1 MGIRVCTNV
10 SSCIH
15 TQAEKQCSIAIHVKK
30 QGSFFASKIGQLRL
44 RRKGLE
50 SNPRAREM
58 SEMKEENFK
67 GGSKAKFPQSLMMDM
82 SRSYMNRQDRINA
95 MNLYIQKS
103 SYNPQFLQEEEEEED
118 ESESETLGDIIL
130 RTLTIIFPDFS
141 PWLWFLIHFVMNLV
155 VVCISLSSLSE
166 PNIHDYLIEPKYNRV
181 FIFGSI
187 YSCFVILFINI
198 ASFSIVMIIHAI
210 VQKVILEKLL
220 QPSALC
226 AAFYNTVDPELVY
239 LLWSS
244 VQIIYW
250 RSNMILKKEQNEN
263 GNYYILRILG
273 YKDEENPLKFLST
286 IHWHITFPILLYIV
300 FAARSLF
307 LSIISFIFELGFLMN
322 AHDLLVKYLRKY
334 GILRKF
340 NIEWF
345 MFIADKQD
353 NIRSLFGYELYQD
366 ERIMRQLET
375 NLISKKFIQDKA
387 ELLLF
392 KNLPKN
398 CTCCKISMNRNKKN
412 TMKLLLPPVFEA
424 KNIIKSET
432 SSIKNWLACHY
443 VVNTPP
449 LLFLLNSSISLTNK
463 NAVKNGGDILFRQI
477 IMSLKMYYQ
486 EKNDT
491 YAFTGSPMHNIS
503 SDDMSPN
510 KNMLSLN
517 LNNDS
522 TVLPFQGSF
531 PYSSKEPLNKADS
544 ESRAQKKI
552 NLENIFNDIDQD
564 LLREGTEGE
573 DVDGG
578 VVDRGDVDGRGVNGR
593 GVNGRGL
600 NGKGV
605 NGDGAQGEKL
615 PRAQSRPR
623 AKARSR
629 QREKKG
635 NRSVS
640 HINQNV
646 RDNVGETNPSNEE
659 IIRQKKKKKN
669 SVVRGKE
676 ELADVTSGRGDI
688 LQIEANGNLRA
699 LSGFPSEKSSSPLAV
714 RENQKEQNYIQK
726 QERSSHIE
734 DAIGERKRST
744 RRSIGDGEKY
754 NQGVDTGA
762 IQRETTTG
770 AIQRETTTG
779 AIQRMT
785 TTGAIQRKTTTGA
798 IQRETTTGTNERA
811 ALEGSNVRESSTGA
825 VQKEA
830 TTGAIQR
837 ETTTGT
843 NERAALE
850 GSNMRESSTGT
861 DERAAGV
868 GGILVGADERG
879 DTMMES
885 TKFNIC
891 ITPSL
896 SGIQNAQSKT
906 QNRGNKHSGN
916 VYDEKAGIS
925 ENYDIDI
932 HAKEEGNFYPPLEN
946 YKSMTVQIKDFSI
959 EDVLQKKYTTDS
971 MHNSEMRLQEGVS
984 DMGHPNTTRG
994 ENWNSSMSSE
1004 DKETEKE
1011 KIILR
1016 DQSMVG
1022 MPLLQENDATEK
1034 QRALVSNTYNLLGG
1048 QQRESNVSEAVYG
1061 SFQMYGADQRTKNP
1075 KEASEKGKSGESGR
1089 NGRSGRIGIN
1099 GRSER
1104 SERSGNYGKSRHDS
1118 RGSGGERRSGSAG
1131 KVAERYYDSRVM
1143 NEEMNIL
1150 ERSDAI
1156 NVKRLK
1162 ENKRMRFRNC
1172 ICWRKNKKEE
1182 RFSRIKKDISLEIDD
1197 PFVMN
1202 LKSPIQLNIN
1212 GNEYITKEMI
1222 EVFLKP
1228 EETEDFMKEFDL
1240 SGHGKID
1247 IIMFRNAV
1255 KRAITCRKK
1264 FIKSLK
1270 GQESILKLVRR
1281 LMSVLMSFLASVV
1294 LLFIFG
1300 VSADTIIVTGAAFIT
1315 AITVILSYMYT
1326 SFITSVIFI
1335 AFSNPYNIGDRIR
1348 LDGGEAMYIKKIKT
1362 YTTEFETTTGKI
1374 VIYENSK
1381 LSNAKIYNESRSK
1394 NAYIDISFKV
1404 DINTPL
1410 LALKELR
1417 KSLQF
1422 LVDSRPS
1429 DFCKTKNLY
1438 FGYSLQPGYF
1448 YEVSFWIKCVEGWGN
1463 WRKVFELRTDI
1474 YDFIILQLRLLSIS
1488 YRLPTQKVGF
1498 TAPLNII
1505 DNSNLKFNGRNK
1517 PGEYP
1522 CPPKEIR
1529 NPLFLPSVKHKR
1541 EFDLCNQ
1548 KIDTLA
1554 LPQKSDYH
1562 MYDHNN
1568 IGDDNDV
1575 DSCNAYSTA
1584 MPVSMPRRGNYRHN
1598 LIERNNLL
1606 GEISKERRRNGF
1618 LQKRKKGYITKCDN
1632 RNNPKM
1638 DTKCFN
1644 PSRYISTSG
1653 DIRPKGNFTMYTEK
1667 CKNEYISPGLNN
1679 FDIFS
1684 DDRNFLSVC
1693 GKKLR
1698 TGKIYYTEN
1707 GLQKGEYSYNNKC
1720 DEMFTH
1726 RSSLPHVDL
1735 ALGEIPHEYGNS
1747 KIGFKNLEGEST
1759 HNTKI
1764 RNSDGDFLMEEALPS
1779 GQMQRCRWC
1788 KTDHDIRECANMCCT
1803 KDDYSFHR
1811 DKRSSF
1817 DVFHNCEYV
1826 EPMWYNEKDEFSY
1839 DSSSGYDSFECV
1851 KHFSNLHNRHQKFI
1865 NIKKTSTFLD
1875 KKNYNKKN
1883 HKAVTASVRSGAAV
1897 TDYSIPRG
1905 KSFGRKKNA
1914 PLCVYLFI
1922 FVFIR

>member
-1 MGIRVCTNV
+1 
-10 SSCIH
+10 
-15 TQAEKQCSIAIHVKK
+15 
-30 QGSFFASKIGQLRL
+30 
-44 RRKGLE
+44 
-50 SNPRAREM
+50 
-58 SEMKEENFK
+58 MKEENFK

-187 YSCFVILFINI
+187 YSCFVILCINI

-226 AAFYNTVDPELVY
+226 AAFYNTVDPELIY

-250 RSNMILKKEQNEN
+250 RSNMILKKGQNEN
-263 GNYYILRILG
+263 GDYYILRIWG
-273 YKDEENPLKFLST
+273 YKDEENSFKFLST

-345 MFIADKQD
+345 MFIADKQE

-412 TMKLLLPPVFEA
+412 TMKLLLPPVFDA

-517 LNNDS
+517 LNKES

-564 LLREGTEGE
+564 LLREGT
-573 DVDGG
+573 DGG
-578 VVDRGDVDGRGVNGR
+578 DAAGGDVDGREAYGGDVDGRDAYGGGANRGGANRGGANG
-593 GVNGRGL
+593 GGANGGGA
-600 NGKGV
+600 NGG
-605 NGDGAQGEKL
+605 GAQGEKL

-629 QREKKG
+629 QRAKKG
-635 NRSVS
+635 SRSVS

-646 RDNVGETNPSNEE
+646 RDNVGETNPSDEE

-676 ELADVTSGRGDI
+676 ELPDVTSGRGDI
-688 LQIEANGNLRA
+688 LEIEANGSFRA
-699 LSGFPSEKSSSPLAV
+699 LSGLPSEKSFSPLAA
-714 RENQKEQNYIQK
+714 RENQKEQRHTQK
-726 QERSSHIE
+726 QERSSHKA
-734 DAIGERKRST
+734 DATGERKRST
-744 RRSIGDGEKY
+744 RRSVGDGEKY
-754 NQGVDTGA
+754 NQGVDAGTIRRETTAGA

-770 AIQRETTTG
+770 AIQRETMTG
-779 AIQRMT
+779 AIR
-785 TTGAIQRKTTTGA
+785 
-798 IQRETTTGTNERA
+798 
-811 ALEGSNVRESSTGA
+811 
-825 VQKEA
+825 
-830 TTGAIQR
+830 R

-850 GSNMRESSTGT
+850 GSNMREASAGSNMREASAGSNMREASAGSNMREASAGSNAREASAGA

-868 GGILVGADERG
+868 GGILVGADGRG

-896 SGIQNAQSKT
+896 SGIQNAQGKT
-906 QNRGNKHSGN
+906 QHSENKQSGN
-916 VYDEKAGIS
+916 GYDDKAVVS

-971 MHNSEMRLQEGVS
+971 MHNSEMRMQEGVS
-984 DMGHPNTTRG
+984 DIGNPNTTRG
-994 ENWNSSMSSE
+994 ENWNSTMSSE

-1011 KIILR
+1011 KVILR
-1016 DQSMVG
+1016 DQSMLG

-1034 QRALVSNTYNLLGG
+1034 QRAIFSNTYNLLGG

-1061 SFQMYGADQRTKNP
+1061 SFQMYGADQRTRHQN
-1075 KEASEKGKSGESGR
+1075 EENEKGKSGESGR

-1099 GRSER
+1099 GRMGRSERSER

-1118 RGSGGERRSGSAG
+1118 RGSRGERRSGSAG
-1131 KVAERYYDSRVM
+1131 KVAEGYDSRVM

-1448 YEVSFWIKCVEGWGN
+1448 YEISFWIKCVEGWGN

-1529 NPLFLPSVKHKR
+1529 NPLFLPSAKHKR
-1541 EFDLCNQ
+1541 EFDLCDQ

-1562 MYDHNN
+1562 MYHHNN

-1584 MPVSMPRRGNYRHN
+1584 MPVPMPRRGNYRHL

-1606 GEISKERRRNGF
+1606 GEIPKERKRSGF

-1638 DTKCFN
+1638 DTKWMIN
-1644 PSRYISTSG
+1644 PSRSISTRG
-1653 DIRPKGNFTMYTEK
+1653 DLRPNGNFTMYTEK
-1667 CKNEYISPGLNN
+1667 CKNEYISPGSNN

-1684 DDRNFLSVC
+1684 DDKNFLSLC

-1698 TGKIYYTEN
+1698 TGKIFYTEN
-1707 GLQKGEYSYNNKC
+1707 ELQKGEYSYNNKC

-1726 RSSLPHVDL
+1726 SSSIPHVDL
-1735 ALGEIPHEYGNS
+1735 ALGEIPHEYGSS
-1747 KIGFKNLEGEST
+1747 KIGFKHLEGESA
-1759 HNTKI
+1759 HDTKI

-1788 KTDHDIRECANMCCT
+1788 KTDHDIRECANMCCA
-1803 KDDYSFHR
+1803 KDDCSFHR
-1811 DKRSSF
+1811 DKRSPF

-1826 EPMWYNEKDEFSY
+1826 EPMWYNEKDDFSY

-1865 NIKKTSTFLD
+1865 NIKKTSTIMD

-1883 HKAVTASVRSGAAV
+1883 Q
-1897 TDYSIPRG
+1897 
-1905 KSFGRKKNA
+1905 
-1914 PLCVYLFI
+1914 
-1922 FVFIR
+1922 